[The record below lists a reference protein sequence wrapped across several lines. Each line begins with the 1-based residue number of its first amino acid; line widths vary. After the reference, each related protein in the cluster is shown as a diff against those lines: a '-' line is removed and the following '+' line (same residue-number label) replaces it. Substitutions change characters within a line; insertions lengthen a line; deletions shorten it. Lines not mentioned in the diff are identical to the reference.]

1 MLSTYAM
8 ASTTN
13 LLILGDSLSA
23 GYRLSAE
30 QAWPSL
36 LDTHWQQ
43 QNTMPRVINGS
54 ISGDTSEQ
62 GLARLPAL
70 LSQYHPR
77 WVVIELGA
85 NDGLLG
91 YATSITQQNLLQIIQ
106 LTRQSNAQPLLM
118 QIRLPRNLGQRYI
131 NGFEAIYPAL
141 AQQQQIPLL
150 PFFMSEVVIKPQWM
164 QDDGL
169 HPNQAAQPFIAN
181 WMDNQLKPWIKPSQ
195 LIATQ
200 PDVDKPH

>member
-85 NDGLLG
+85 NDGLRG